1 MIGYGLVNSA
11 VHEVCLNQIIVSF
24 LSRSSIFLANFYLEN
39 YIKQMSGLLSSEQQD
54 DLVNLF
60 LEEEKYIAIQKNK
73 ENPDENFNEEEI
85 VYKYLLT
92 ANIILNKDYNYD
104 LKTTEQ
110 IIDDGKKALKNIFF
124 DIYQKFLSN
133 LNKDA
138 GDILKLPEFEEEKE
152 ESKNFLLNL
161 IKYSTFIFMN
171 YSVAKENGHT
181 DNKLIKVLNDKKILP
196 LDEYGETS
204 YSSMVSEK
212 PDTEYNYNDP
222 KIPVFNYFTSAGKF
236 FNYGEIKPLLFGEFY
251 YNIKQDKVDDF
262 MNEIYKN
269 TPNLKNMFYELQLA
283 LKCLTYEQ
291 NYKNLQKLGYF
302 ESEEK
307 KYYNITPTFVK
318 NITSESNIFGPPTP
332 YSIVKVF
339 GENSRL
345 TLEYT
350 YQLFDKTFST
360 NFINY
365 SFTNFNDS
373 ETNLKVLPPS
383 VEANINTDFDTIKI
397 YFTKMEAGKL
407 KKISTEAILTS
418 ENWKDFINGLITLK
432 SGPEAEEKDKAI
444 NISFNIKY
452 TKEYSDLAT
461 EIITY
466 GATKYFTLSKRE
478 ILKFYKFSFPEIRNI
493 VSGIRDLG
501 KSFEEYF
508 QLGFR
513 LNLNM
518 NADITKDQDWS
529 NHHIYELF
537 NIPFKQPED
546 NLGKGLALKLF
557 NKYPPFYENLLFKDP
572 QVYLTAEDLGL
583 PPGEPIPPK
592 LTDGSNNLLYNSFFV
607 DLEKEFEV
615 DTGFIEQIQKPDG
628 TLEQKPKIIKYI
640 YNHNKSSRKLYQN
653 LLREAGVGGS
663 KLPKDNPLFKM
674 LFGKESLLLTINNYT
689 QPQFKINYFITVAD
703 FIVNTGNQDIYFS
716 ATDDAKESQFL
727 IKKTYYQT
735 VLNQLLEIKNSSDNN
750 NIKYILDSYK
760 FDELKKLSEQYDNF
774 KPTSNYRDNIKQIY
788 DIYNDKAKN
797 YNLLTVRD
805 TSLKILDAQIKVL
818 ENG

>member
-11 VHEVCLNQIIVSF
+11 VHEICLNQIIVSF
-24 LSRSSIFLANFYLEN
+24 LSRSSIFLANFYLQN
-39 YIKQMSGLLSSEQQD
+39 YIKQLSGLLSTKQQE

-73 ENPDENFNEEEI
+73 ENPDPNFDKEEI

-92 ANIILNKDYNYD
+92 ANIISNKDYNYD

-110 IIDDGKKALKNIFF
+110 VISDGKKALKNIFF
-124 DIYQKFLSN
+124 EIYQKFLSS
-133 LNKDA
+133 LNQDV
-138 GDILKLPEFEEEKE
+138 GNILKLPDFEQTDDET
-152 ESKNFLLNL
+152 KNFLLNL

-171 YSVAKENGHT
+171 YSVAKENGHK
-181 DNKLIKVLNDKKILP
+181 DKLEEVLLTKGLEKFN
-196 LDEYGETS
+196 EYGTTS
-204 YSSMVSEK
+204 YSSMASEL
-212 PDTEYNYNDP
+212 PNIEYNYAEP
-222 KIPVFNYFTSAGKF
+222 SKQVFNYFTSAGKF
-236 FNYGEIKPLLFGEFY
+236 FNYGEIKPLIFGEFY
-251 YNIKQDKVDDF
+251 YAIKQDKVDDF

-269 TPNLKNMFYELQLA
+269 TSNLQNMFYELQLA

-307 KYYNITPTFVK
+307 KYYNIIPTFVK
-318 NITSESNIFGPPTP
+318 NTTLDSNLFGPATP
-332 YSIVKVF
+332 YSIVEVF

-350 YQLFDKTFST
+350 YQLSDKTFST

-365 SFTNFNDS
+365 AFTNFNSS

-383 VEANINTDFDTIKI
+383 IEANINTDSDTIKI
-397 YFTKMEAGKL
+397 YFTKIEAGKL
-407 KKISTEAILTS
+407 KKISTETVLTS
-418 ENWKDFINGLITLK
+418 ENWKDFINGVITLK
-432 SGPEAEEKDKAI
+432 SNADAEKKDKVI
-444 NISFNIKY
+444 NVSFNIKY
-452 TKEYSDLAT
+452 IKEYSDLAT

-466 GATKYFTLSKRE
+466 AGTKYFTLSKRE

-493 VSGIRDLG
+493 ASGIRDLG

-513 LNLNM
+513 LNLNI
-518 NADITKDQDWS
+518 NGDITKNQDWS

-537 NIPFKQPED
+537 NIPFKDSGE
-546 NLGKGLALKLF
+546 LGSKLPF
-557 NKYPPFYENLLFKDP
+557 NMYPPFYKNLLFKDP

-583 PPGEPIPPK
+583 PPGESIPPK

-628 TLEQKPKIIKYI
+628 TLEQKPKMIKYI
-640 YNHNKSSRKLYQN
+640 YNHNKSSKKLYQN
-653 LLREAGVGGS
+653 LLKEVGIGGS

-674 LFGKESLLLTINNYT
+674 LFGKESLLLTINNYIN
-689 QPQFKINYFITVAD
+689 PQFKINYFITIAN
-703 FIVNTGNQDIYFS
+703 FIVDSKGENIYFS
-716 ATDDAKESQFL
+716 DKDDAKEAQFL
-727 IKKTYYQT
+727 MKKAYYQT
-735 VLNQLLEIKNSSDNN
+735 ILNQILDIYKSSDDNPV
-750 NIKYILDSYK
+750 KHILDSYK
-760 FDELKKLSEQYDNF
+760 FDEFKKLSEQYDNF
-774 KPTSNYRDNIKQIY
+774 DPTYNYRMNIEK
-788 DIYNDKAKN
+788 IYNIYTDKTKK
-797 YNLLTVRD
+797 YDLLTIRN
-805 TSLKILDAQIKVL
+805 TSLKILDAQIEVL